1 MRIRPQ
7 RPAARPAF
15 IMFSLSCLLFV
26 VFGLTALLSAPRQAR
41 AWSFVSYEE
50 KDMPTVEERRAALEK
65 LSAVAKP
72 DKDQLKTLIALH
84 TLLAKS
90 EPDREKRAAHWK
102 TALELYDKAVQRD
115 RGRYIDNIPAIIEL
129 LLALQSA
136 PDDPLPAYRAALEKR
151 IAAIPVDP
159 REEKEDERD
168 DPEKSDAKAPSFSRI
183 FGSGAESL
191 IGGVDVAPDDLRLPY
206 FSVVF
211 RILGDSL
218 EGLESDDR
226 VDPAIMSMLR
236 CLVAL
241 PAEGR
246 QAAMDAMHA
255 KLEQLAAKETEH
267 SYRSPV
273 GAAEGGLA
281 LLDLIRLLQTTPE
294 GFDLGAALNALDE
307 RDGALLAPVAKMA
320 SAGGSPGTPDARQR
334 ELIASA
340 AAHCAK
346 AYSGD
351 TIGYYWTRGLGVVLH
366 TFALARFPDEPK
378 LQAGYALFLSPA
390 WDADTRQYSSGFSS
404 KEYEGLPKLNE
415 LLEKAEK
422 KTPDD
427 PVVLQAR
434 LRTAYPR
441 YGDLTGTAFN
451 QKVMLVF
458 KLRCQASDTDE
469 AWLDWGSFTGSSM
482 RGSGLDEAALFKDFD
497 AFGKR
502 CPSFTPYAK
511 FSLNEA
517 RRPDRSDEK
526 KYAEFQKNQKVLLET
541 ALAPPHPK
549 IAEALLN
556 GNLGRMAY
564 EHYRDEKAKDR
575 VPRMQEA
582 LDRYARAREA
592 WVRKKEF
599 PWSRAQAELYEDL
612 LKTPEIPLT
621 PELLDDARGVLQAE
635 RRGKSKDSAVE
646 WAQKLFSLA
655 DSARWDKRPER
666 VVLLAEKG
674 LASYAEADPASLSE
688 RDWVIWADRLKEKA
702 TRERNLNDPAVMR
715 QIADKLERALAFNP
729 YGARSNE
736 MVSRLQL
743 SLMSGTPEADWKTL
757 PAEAYGHYLIASGL
771 PPTGARAFFI
781 WAQSL
786 YEAAGKNSDSPRQA
800 MRKLA
805 EKFDAAAQKTEKE
818 REALLLELY
827 PDKARE
833 LMAGGSAPGGAQR
846 PAAKSARP
854 ADADGDEE

>member
-1 MRIRPQ
+1 MV
-7 RPAARPAF
+7 
-15 IMFSLSCLLFV
+15 FSLSCLLFAALGMAV
-26 VFGLTALLSAPRQAR
+26 LLSAPRQAR
-41 AWSFVSYEE
+41 ARAFVSYEE
-50 KDMPTVEERRAALEK
+50 KRMPTGEERRAALEK
-65 LSAVAKP
+65 LSAVENP
-72 DKDQLKTLIALH
+72 TEEQIGTLIALH

-115 RGRYIDNIPAIIEL
+115 RARYIDPIPAIIEL
-129 LLALQSA
+129 LLALQNA
-136 PDDPLPAYRAALEKR
+136 PADPLPAYRAALEKR
-151 IAAIPVDP
+151 IAAMPADP
-159 REEKEDERD
+159 RIKEEGERD
-168 DPEKSDAKAPSFSRI
+168 DAEKTEAEASA
-183 FGSGAESL
+183 FGSFFGGGAESL
-191 IGGVDVAPDDLRLPY
+191 VGGVDAAPDELRLPY

-218 EGLESDDR
+218 EGFESDDL

-236 CLVAL
+236 CLAAL

-246 QAAMDAMHA
+246 PAAMDAMRA
-255 KLEQLAAKETEH
+255 KLEQLAAREAKH

-281 LLDLIRLLQTTPE
+281 ILDLIRLLQTTPE
-294 GFDLGAALNALDE
+294 GFDLGAALGAVDE
-307 RDGALLAPVAKMA
+307 RDGSLLAPVARMV
-320 SAGGSPGTPDARQR
+320 SSTGSPRTPDARQR
-334 ELIASA
+334 ELIASV
-340 AAHCAK
+340 AAHCAN

-351 TIGYYWTRGLGVVLH
+351 TVGYYWTRGLGVVLH

-378 LQAGYALFLSPA
+378 LQAGYALFLSPS

-422 KTPDD
+422 KAPED

-434 LRTAYPR
+434 LKTAYPR
-441 YGDLTGTAFN
+441 YGDLTGTAFT
-451 QKVMLVF
+451 QKVLLVF
-458 KLRCQASDTDE
+458 KIRCQTSDTDD
-469 AWLDWGSFTGSSM
+469 AWLAWGAFAGSSM
-482 RGSGLDEAALFKDFD
+482 RGSGLDDAALFKDFD

-517 RRPDRSDEK
+517 WRPDRADEK
-526 KYAEFQKNQKVLLET
+526 KNAEFQKNQKTLLDK
-541 ALAPPHPK
+541 ALALPHPK
-549 IAEALLN
+549 IAEAMLN

-564 EHYRDEKAKDR
+564 ERYRDNKANDR
-575 VPRMQEA
+575 TPRMQEA

-592 WVRKKEF
+592 WGRKKDF
-599 PWSRAQAELYEDL
+599 PWSRAQAELYADL

-621 PELLDDARGVLQAE
+621 PELLDAARVVLRAE
-635 RRGKSKDSAVE
+635 RWGGSKDSAVE
-646 WAQKLFSLA
+646 WAEKLFSLA
-655 DSARWDKRPER
+655 DSARWDKHPER
-666 VVLLAEKG
+666 VILLVEKG
-674 LASYAEADPASLSE
+674 LASYAEADPAMLSE
-688 RDWVIWADRLKEKA
+688 RDWVVWADRLKEKA

-715 QIADKLERALAFNP
+715 QIVDKLERALAFNP
-729 YGARSNE
+729 YGASSNE

-771 PPTGARAFFI
+771 PPTGARTFFI

-805 EKFDAAAQKTEKE
+805 EKFDAAARETEKE
-818 REALLLELY
+818 RMALLRELY

-833 LMAGGSAPGGAQR
+833 LMAGGSVPGGARR
-846 PAAKSARP
+846 PAAKGARP
-854 ADADGDEE
+854 ADADSDEE